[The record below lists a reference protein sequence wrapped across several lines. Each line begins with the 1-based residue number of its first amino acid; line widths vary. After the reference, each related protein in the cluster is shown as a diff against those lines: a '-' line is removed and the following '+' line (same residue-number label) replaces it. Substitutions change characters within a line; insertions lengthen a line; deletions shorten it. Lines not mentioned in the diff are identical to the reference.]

1 MIPPDLLLRAYA
13 SGWFPMAQA
22 AGADAAIEWFSPD
35 PRAVI
40 PLDAFHVPARLART
54 ARRRPYDLVIDH
66 DFEGVMRACA
76 ERDETWI
83 NEPLLQSYVEL
94 HRRGFAHS
102 VEARREG
109 RLAGGLYGVSL
120 RGAFFG
126 ESMFHTETDASK
138 LALVALVERLRARD
152 RMHHALLIAGPAGLG
167 KKALALHYA
176 QALLC
181 ESPRDDGLACGACAG
196 CGYAAA
202 RTHPDLRVLDLWD
215 FDDKDEAWAPA
226 GEIRI
231 ARVRSLSRMKLAV
244 DELRTRAMTLLAI
257 AGVAWA
263 SNTMHPSSPTM
274 TAVLGSPSAVKA

>member
-13 SGWFPMAQA
+13 SGWFPMAQ
-22 AGADAAIEWFSPD
+22 GATDDAAIEWFSPD

-40 PLDAFHVPARLART
+40 PFDVFHVPARLART

-138 LALVALVERLRARD
+138 LALVALVERLRARGYV
-152 RMHHALLIAGPAGLG
+152 LLDIQWVTPH
-167 KKALALHYA
+167 LAQFGATAISRRRYLT
-176 QALLC
+176 
-181 ESPRDDGLACGACAG
+181 RLA
-196 CGYAAA
+196 
-202 RTHPDLRVLDLWD
+202 
-215 FDDKDEAWAPA
+215 
-226 GEIRI
+226 
-231 ARVRSLSRMKLAV
+231 
-244 DELRTRAMTLLAI
+244 RAMA
-257 AGVAWA
+257 
-263 SNTMHPSSPTM
+263 
-274 TAVLGSPSAVKA
+274 LGCTFKD